1 MDANLMI
8 NIVAGLA
15 VLDVTACLGYNLYML
30 KKYSDG
36 PCGKYAID
44 FLPCSMLLKI
54 AVILCMIG
62 ATFPPVSISG
72 RIPANAPTAAV
83 ATKVLGSVGRIIIK
97 AVAAPKAA

>member
-54 AVILCMIG
+54 AVILLLLMICYEKYVYDHDFLLPLILLIAG
-62 ATFPPVSISG
+62 LLSIADMIAS
-72 RIPANAPTAAV
+72 RVEFLVDAY
-83 ATKVLGSVGRIIIK
+83 K
-97 AVAAPKAA
+97 